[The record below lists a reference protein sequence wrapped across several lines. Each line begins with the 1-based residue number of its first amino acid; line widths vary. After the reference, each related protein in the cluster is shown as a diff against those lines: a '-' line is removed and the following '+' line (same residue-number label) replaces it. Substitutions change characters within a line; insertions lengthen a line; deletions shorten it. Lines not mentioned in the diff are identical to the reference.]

1 MKKIL
6 HSRQIQEEQM
16 NEKPRHLLIFKLVA
30 LAGSI
35 TLVCG
40 IVLVIYGFGNF
51 ENNNFMIGSFLTV
64 IGMMATA
71 IGIMIGFGPEIVK
84 ARLQTARYIQEEAKD
99 DLTAIASNSAEIT
112 KDAVTITAEAI
123 REGIEIKKYCKHCG
137 AKIDS
142 DAKFCTAC
150 GKEL

>member
-1 MKKIL
+1 MNKKPT
-6 HSRQIQEEQM
+6 HF
-16 NEKPRHLLIFKLVA
+16 HIFKLV
-30 LAGSI
+30 GVVGVI
-35 TLVCG
+35 TAVVG
-40 IVLVIYGFGNF
+40 IVLAISGFGDF
-51 ENNNFMIGSFLTV
+51 ETNNFMIGGLLTV

-71 IGIMIGFGPEIVK
+71 IGIMIGFGPEIAK
-84 ARLQTARYIQEEAKD
+84 ARLQTARYIQEETKD

-112 KDAVTITAEAI
+112 KDAVTTTAEAI
-123 REGIEIKKYCKHCG
+123 REGMEIKKYCKHCG

>member
-1 MKKIL
+1 
-6 HSRQIQEEQM
+6 M
-16 NEKPRHLLIFKLVA
+16 NEKPKHFRIFKLVA

-35 TLVCG
+35 TLVLG
-40 IVLVIYGFGNF
+40 IVLAVRGFGDF
-51 ENNNFMIGSFLTV
+51 ESNNFMIGGFLTV
-64 IGMMATA
+64 FGMMATA

-84 ARLQTARYIQEEAKD
+84 ARLQATRYIQEEAKN

-112 KDAVTITAEAI
+112 KDAVTTTAEAI
-123 REGIEIKKYCKHCG
+123 REGMEIKKYCKHCG

>member
-1 MKKIL
+1 
-6 HSRQIQEEQM
+6 M
-16 NEKPRHLLIFKLVA
+16 NKKPRHLLIFKLVA

-35 TLVCG
+35 TLVLG
-40 IVLVIYGFGNF
+40 IVLAVRGFGDF
-51 ENNNFMIGSFLTV
+51 ESNNFMIGGFLTV
-64 IGMMATA
+64 FGMMATA
-71 IGIMIGFGPEIVK
+71 IGIMTGFGPAIVK
-84 ARLQTARYIQEEAKD
+84 ARLQAARYIQEEAKD

-112 KDAVTITAEAI
+112 KDAVTTTAEAI

-142 DAKFCTAC
+142 DAKFCTTC

>member
-1 MKKIL
+1 MIG
-6 HSRQIQEEQM
+6 
-16 NEKPRHLLIFKLVA
+16 V
-30 LAGSI
+30 I
-35 TLVCG
+35 TAVVG
-40 IVLVIYGFGNF
+40 IVLAISGFGDF
-51 ENNNFMIGSFLTV
+51 ETNNFMIGGLLTV

-71 IGIMIGFGPEIVK
+71 IGIMIGFGPEIAK
-84 ARLQTARYIQEEAKD
+84 ARVQTARYIQEETKD

-112 KDAVTITAEAI
+112 KDAVTTTAEAI
-123 REGIEIKKYCKHCG
+123 REGMEIKKYCKHCG

>member
-1 MKKIL
+1 MNKKPT
-6 HSRQIQEEQM
+6 HF
-16 NEKPRHLLIFKLVA
+16 HIFKLV
-30 LAGSI
+30 GVVGVI
-35 TLVCG
+35 TAVVG
-40 IVLVIYGFGNF
+40 IVLAVSGFGDF
-51 ENNNFMIGSFLTV
+51 ETNNFMIGGLLTV

-71 IGIMIGFGPEIVK
+71 IGIMIGFGPEIAK
-84 ARLQTARYIQEEAKD
+84 ARVQTARYIQEETKD

-112 KDAVTITAEAI
+112 KDAVTTTAEAI
-123 REGIEIKKYCKHCG
+123 REGMEIKKYCKHCG

>member
-1 MKKIL
+1 
-6 HSRQIQEEQM
+6 M
-16 NEKPRHLLIFKLVA
+16 NEKPRHLRIFKLVA

-35 TLVCG
+35 ILVLG
-40 IVLVIYGFGNF
+40 IVLAVRGFGDF
-51 ENNNFMIGSFLTV
+51 ESNNFMIGGFLTV
-64 IGMMATA
+64 FGMMATA
-71 IGIMIGFGPEIVK
+71 IGIMFGFGPEIVK
-84 ARLQTARYIQEEAKD
+84 ARLKAARYIQEEAKD

-112 KDAVTITAEAI
+112 KDAVTTTAEAI
-123 REGIEIKKYCKHCG
+123 REGIGIKKYCKHCG

>member
-1 MKKIL
+1 MNKKPT
-6 HSRQIQEEQM
+6 HF
-16 NEKPRHLLIFKLVA
+16 HIFKLV
-30 LAGSI
+30 GVVGVI
-35 TLVCG
+35 TAVVG
-40 IVLVIYGFGNF
+40 IVLAISGFGNF

-112 KDAVTITAEAI
+112 KDAVTTTAEAI

-142 DAKFCTAC
+142 DAKFCTVC

>member
-1 MKKIL
+1 MSKKPM
-6 HSRQIQEEQM
+6 HF
-16 NEKPRHLLIFKLVA
+16 LIFKLVG
-30 LAGSI
+30 LAGII
-35 TLVCG
+35 TLIFG
-40 IVLVIYGFGNF
+40 IVLAARGFGDF
-51 ENNNFMIGSFLTV
+51 ESNNFMIGGFLTV
-64 IGMMATA
+64 FGVMATA

-84 ARLQTARYIQEEAKD
+84 ARLQATRYIQEEAKD

-112 KDAVTITAEAI
+112 KDAVTTTAEAI

-142 DAKFCTAC
+142 DAKFCTTC

>member
-1 MKKIL
+1 
-6 HSRQIQEEQM
+6 M
-16 NEKPRHLLIFKLVA
+16 NSPRHFWIFKIIGVIGAVA
-30 LAGSI
+30 
-35 TLVCG
+35 TVTG
-40 IVLVIYGFGNF
+40 IVLTVAGFGDF
-51 ENNNFMIGSFLTV
+51 ESNNFMIGVFLTV
-64 IGMMATA
+64 FGVMATA

-84 ARLQTARYIQEEAKD
+84 ARLQATRYIQEEAKD

-112 KDAVTITAEAI
+112 KDAVTTTAEAI